1 MESQFN
7 IKWIPTENL
16 FSILPLAFVLNG
28 EKIPMEVLEARL
40 SAMIPMGYKCIGVYD
55 EDILVGICG
64 VWELNKLYAGKH
76 LEPDNVI
83 IDPAYQG
90 KKIGE
95 AMMTFLAKY
104 ADELDCDAL
113 EVNCYAKNVRGKK
126 FWENQGYEPLGI
138 HLIKKLKA

>member
-1 MESQFN
+1 MESRFN

-28 EKIPMEVLEARL
+28 EKIPIEVLEVRL

-55 EDILVGICG
+55 GERLVGICG

-95 AMMTFLAKY
+95 AMMTFLANY
-104 ADELDCDAL
+104 AEELDCDGL
-113 EVNCYAKNVRGKK
+113 EVNCYAKNTRGKK
-126 FWENQGYEPLGI
+126 FWENQGYEPLGF
-138 HLIKKLKA
+138 HMIKKLKA